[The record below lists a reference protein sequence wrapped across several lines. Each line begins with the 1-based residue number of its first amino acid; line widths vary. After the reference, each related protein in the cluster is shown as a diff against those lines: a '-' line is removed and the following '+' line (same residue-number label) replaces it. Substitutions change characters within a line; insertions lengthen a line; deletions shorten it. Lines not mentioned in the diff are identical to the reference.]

1 MATPDF
7 VVPAPPIGEEQ
18 PADEQIGRRA
28 VVAKL
33 AYVVPAIVALEVARP
48 AVALGRSGPA
58 ATRGKALGH
67 AKGKGKGNDRRQG
80 KDR

>member
-1 MATPDF
+1 
-7 VVPAPPIGEEQ
+7 
-18 PADEQIGRRA
+18 
-28 VVAKL
+28 
-33 AYVVPAIVALEVARP
+33 VVPAIVALEVARP

>member
-1 MATPDF
+1 MTAPDA
-7 VVPAPPIGEEQ
+7 VVPDPPITGEHPPEEQ
-18 PADEQIGRRA
+18 FGRRA
-28 VVAKL
+28 AVAKL

-67 AKGKGKGNDRRQG
+67 AKGKGKGNDMRHC
-80 KDR
+80 KDP